1 MNVAGLL
8 NREVALADSAMSFG
22 SETHLVFECDRREYL
37 FDRVFRI
44 FYQRW
49 IYTVTFENDEPD
61 VPHC

>member
-1 MNVAGLL
+1 MSLVSLTGKYPSLTAPW
-8 NREVALADSAMSFG
+8 RSARKA
-22 SETHLVFECDRREYL
+22 HLVFERHRREDL